1 MAARTPQ
8 QVRLDA
14 EILAVVKQ
22 IADEQDEGN
31 VSLVIRR
38 ALRASP
44 VIKARIEARRQ
55 AAPAGVG
62 NVA

>member
-8 QVRLDA
+8 QVRLDP

-22 IADEQDEGN
+22 IAAEDDEPN

-38 ALRASP
+38 ALRQSP
-44 VIKARIEARRQ
+44 IIKARLEARRQ
-55 AAPAGVG
+55 PMPAGAH
-62 NVA
+62 VA